1 MGRPSAGS
9 WRSTSCATE
18 AASAST
24 YTAYDIPNA
33 EKLTQKQLTLDK
45 IDVSFKKVI
54 VVGRPVER
62 LYGKT
67 GVLML
72 GPYDFLLDPASLKL

>member
-1 MGRPSAGS
+1 MCNRGS
-9 WRSTSCATE
+9 ERIYLQS
-18 AASAST
+18 
-24 YTAYDIPNA
+24 AYDILDA
-33 EKLTQKQLTLDK
+33 EKLAQKQRLLDK

-54 VVGRPVER
+54 VVGRPVEH

>member
-1 MGRPSAGS
+1 MCNRGS
-9 WRSTSCATE
+9 ERIYLQS
-18 AASAST
+18 
-24 YTAYDIPNA
+24 AYDIPDA
-33 EKLTQKQLTLDK
+33 EKLAQKQRLLDK

>member
-1 MGRPSAGS
+1 MCNRGS
-9 WRSTSCATE
+9 ERIYLQS
-18 AASAST
+18 
-24 YTAYDIPNA
+24 AYDILDA
-33 EKLTQKQLTLDK
+33 EKLAQKQRPLDK
-45 IDVSFKKVI
+45 TDDSFKKVI

-72 GPYDFLLDPASLKL
+72 GLYDLLLDPTSLKL

>member
-1 MGRPSAGS
+1 M
-9 WRSTSCATE
+9 
-18 AASAST
+18 
-24 YTAYDIPNA
+24 
-33 EKLTQKQLTLDK
+33 
-45 IDVSFKKVI
+45 KKVI

>member
-1 MGRPSAGS
+1 MCNRGS
-9 WRSTSCATE
+9 ERIYLQS
-18 AASAST
+18 
-24 YTAYDIPNA
+24 AYDILDA
-33 EKLTQKQLTLDK
+33 EKLAQRQRLLDK

>member
-1 MGRPSAGS
+1 MCNRGS
-9 WRSTSCATE
+9 ERIYLQS
-18 AASAST
+18 
-24 YTAYDIPNA
+24 AYDILDA
-33 EKLTQKQLTLDK
+33 EKLAQKQRLLDK

-62 LYGKT
+62 HYGKT

-72 GPYDFLLDPASLKL
+72 GLYDLLLDPASLKL

>member
-1 MGRPSAGS
+1 MCNRGGERIYLQS
-9 WRSTSCATE
+9 
-18 AASAST
+18 
-24 YTAYDIPNA
+24 AYDILDA
-33 EKLTQKQLTLDK
+33 EKLAQKQRLLDK

>member
-1 MGRPSAGS
+1 MCSRGS
-9 WRSTSCATE
+9 KHVYLQS
-18 AASAST
+18 
-24 YTAYDIPNA
+24 AYDIPDA
-33 EKLTQKQLTLDK
+33 EKLAQKQRPLDK
-45 IDVSFKKVI
+45 IDDPFKKVI

-72 GPYDFLLDPASLKL
+72 GLYDLLLDPASLKL

>member
-1 MGRPSAGS
+1 MCNRGS
-9 WRSTSCATE
+9 ERIYLQS
-18 AASAST
+18 
-24 YTAYDIPNA
+24 AYDILDA
-33 EKLTQKQLTLDK
+33 EKLAQKQRLLDK

-72 GPYDFLLDPASLKL
+72 GPYNFLLDPASLKL

>member
-1 MGRPSAGS
+1 MCNRGS
-9 WRSTSCATE
+9 ERI
-18 AASAST
+18 
-24 YTAYDIPNA
+24 YLQPAYDIPNA
-33 EKLTQKQLTLDK
+33 EKLAQKQLPLDK

-54 VVGRPVER
+54 VAGRPVER

-72 GPYDFLLDPASLKL
+72 GLYDLLLDPASLKL

>member
-1 MGRPSAGS
+1 MCNRGS
-9 WRSTSCATE
+9 ERIYLQS
-18 AASAST
+18 
-24 YTAYDIPNA
+24 AYDILDA
-33 EKLTQKQLTLDK
+33 EKLAQKQRLLDK

-67 GVLML
+67 VVLML
-72 GPYDFLLDPASLKL
+72 GLYDLLLDPASLKL

>member
-1 MGRPSAGS
+1 VCN
-9 WRSTSCATE
+9 RSSE
-18 AASAST
+18 RIYLQS
-24 YTAYDIPNA
+24 AYDILDA
-33 EKLTQKQLTLDK
+33 EKLAQKQRLLDK

>member
-1 MGRPSAGS
+1 MCN
-9 WRSTSCATE
+9 RSSE
-18 AASAST
+18 RIYLQS
-24 YTAYDIPNA
+24 AYDILDA
-33 EKLTQKQLTLDK
+33 EKLAQKQRLLDK

>member
-1 MGRPSAGS
+1 MCNRGS
-9 WRSTSCATE
+9 ERIYLQS
-18 AASAST
+18 
-24 YTAYDIPNA
+24 AYDILDA
-33 EKLTQKQLTLDK
+33 EKLAQKQRLLDK

-72 GPYDFLLDPASLKL
+72 GPYDFLLDPASLRL

>member
-1 MGRPSAGS
+1 MCNRGS
-9 WRSTSCATE
+9 ERIYLQS
-18 AASAST
+18 
-24 YTAYDIPNA
+24 AYDILDA
-33 EKLTQKQLTLDK
+33 EKLAQKQRPLDK
-45 IDVSFKKVI
+45 TDDSFKKVI

>member
-1 MGRPSAGS
+1 MCNRGS
-9 WRSTSCATE
+9 ERIYLQS
-18 AASAST
+18 
-24 YTAYDIPNA
+24 AYDILDA
-33 EKLTQKQLTLDK
+33 EKLAQKQRLLDK

-72 GPYDFLLDPASLKL
+72 GPYDFVLDPASLKL

>member
-1 MGRPSAGS
+1 MCNRGS
-9 WRSTSCATE
+9 ERIYLQS
-18 AASAST
+18 
-24 YTAYDIPNA
+24 AYDILDA
-33 EKLTQKQLTLDK
+33 EKLAQKQRLLDK

-67 GVLML
+67 GMLML

>member
-1 MGRPSAGS
+1 MCNRGS
-9 WRSTSCATE
+9 ERIYLQS
-18 AASAST
+18 
-24 YTAYDIPNA
+24 AYDILDA
-33 EKLTQKQLTLDK
+33 EKLAQKQRLLDK

-62 LYGKT
+62 HYGKT

-72 GPYDFLLDPASLKL
+72 GPYDLLLDPTSLKL

>member
-1 MGRPSAGS
+1 MCNRGS
-9 WRSTSCATE
+9 ERIYLQS
-18 AASAST
+18 
-24 YTAYDIPNA
+24 AYDTLDA
-33 EKLTQKQLTLDK
+33 EKLAQKQRLLDK

>member
-1 MGRPSAGS
+1 MCNRGS
-9 WRSTSCATE
+9 ERIYLQS
-18 AASAST
+18 
-24 YTAYDIPNA
+24 AYDILDA
-33 EKLTQKQLTLDK
+33 EKLAQKQRLLDK

-72 GPYDFLLDPASLKL
+72 GPYDFLLDPASLTL

>member
-1 MGRPSAGS
+1 MCN
-9 WRSTSCATE
+9 RSSE
-18 AASAST
+18 HIYLQS
-24 YTAYDIPNA
+24 AYDILDA
-33 EKLTQKQLTLDK
+33 EKLAQKQRLLDK

>member
-1 MGRPSAGS
+1 MCNRGS
-9 WRSTSCATE
+9 ERIYLQS
-18 AASAST
+18 
-24 YTAYDIPNA
+24 AYDILDA
-33 EKLTQKQLTLDK
+33 EKLAQKQRLLDK

>member
-1 MGRPSAGS
+1 MQQRQQTRLPAIRLRHPRCREA
-9 WRSTSCATE
+9 RSRVG
-18 AASAST
+18 
-24 YTAYDIPNA
+24 P
-33 EKLTQKQLTLDK
+33 LDK
-45 IDVSFKKVI
+45 IDDPFKKVI

-62 LYGKT
+62 HYGKT